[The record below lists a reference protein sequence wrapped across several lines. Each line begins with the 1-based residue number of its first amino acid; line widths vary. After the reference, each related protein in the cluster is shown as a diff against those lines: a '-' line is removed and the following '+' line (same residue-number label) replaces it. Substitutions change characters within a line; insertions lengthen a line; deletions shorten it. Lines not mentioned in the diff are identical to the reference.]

1 MLNRLAPLRAW
12 LDRWGRLPVFG
23 AVLALAGAILLLTS
37 GLPTA
42 RENEAL
48 RIRAEKTEAASRA
61 APGHAAG
68 AVASREDF
76 DAFFARPERETDWLN
91 KIHALATAQGIAINQ
106 ATYSATTEPA
116 LKLVRYQVTLPLQA
130 SYPQVRRFAG
140 TLLNEIPVLALESV
154 TFERKQPSDR
164 IVDAQLKITLFLPAD
179 R

>member
-23 AVLALAGAILLLTS
+23 AVLALVGVLLVLTS
-37 GLPTA
+37 ALPTA
-42 RENEAL
+42 RENEVL
-48 RIRAEKTEAASRA
+48 RVRAEKAEAAARA
-61 APGHAAG
+61 TPAAG
-68 AVASREDF
+68 AAAAARREDF

-106 ATYSATTEPA
+106 ATYNATAEPT
-116 LKLVRYQVTLPLQA
+116 LKLVRYQVTLPVQA
-130 SYPQVRRFAG
+130 TYPQVRRFVG
-140 TLLNEIPVLALESV
+140 SLLNEVPVLALESV

-164 IVDAQLKITLFLPAD
+164 LVDAQLKLTLFLPAD